1 MSHVVATIYCNVYRM
16 EFSVKKLLFRT
27 VSTPLLL
34 TAGDE
39 AKGHVRPSSSLRF
52 VQYGLDRGGWLA
64 LILRHCRPV
73 CWLTGI
79 EVICT

>member
-1 MSHVVATIYCNVYRM
+1 M

-27 VSTPLLL
+27 VSTPLLS

-39 AKGHVRPSSSLRF
+39 ANGNVRPSSSLRF

-64 LILRHCRPV
+64 GVDSWTLQV